1 MVAALELVGIR
12 KSFGGFRALEGADF
26 QADRGEVHGILGEN
40 GAGKS
45 LADECSLRPLYA

>member
-26 QADRGEVHGILGEN
+26 QADRGEGHGDFLGEN
-40 GAGKS
+40 GAGKF
-45 LADECSLRPLYA
+45 PLMKW